1 MSRGLGQLQR
11 EILDSVPNSHT
22 LQSVGQLA
30 RRWAEKGL
38 EKGVVVNVTAD
49 KVVRLAPP
57 INISRQELDQ
67 GLDRLFEAMA
77 SL

>member
-1 MSRGLGQLQR
+1 MLRGLGLFLGIELKEAPKQL
-11 EILDSVPNSHT
+11 V
-22 LQSVGQLA
+22 
-30 RRWAEKGL
+30 EKGL

-57 INISRQELDQ
+57 INISRQDLDQ